1 MSKFSKIISENFAEC
16 LEVKKKLFGIMGEV
30 EQAANLIKTA
40 IVKKKKIIVF
50 GNGGSAADAQHF
62 VAELVCKYGK
72 KRKALRAMALT
83 TNTSSLTAISN
94 DFSYEDCFSRQV
106 EALADRGDVAVAIS
120 TSGNSQNVL
129 KAVSLAKKMG
139 VKVVALSGSSGGRLK
154 NSADI
159 SVIVPSRKTPR
170 IQEAHILI
178 LHAICEAIES
188 DLQFG

>member
-1 MSKFSKIISENFAEC
+1 MSKLSKIISENFTEC
-16 LEVKKKLFGIMGEV
+16 LEVKKKLFRVTGEV
-30 EQAANLIKTA
+30 EHAVNLIKTA
-40 IVKKKKIIVF
+40 LGKKKKIIVF

-62 VAELVCKYGK
+62 VAEFVCKYEK
-72 KRKALRAMALT
+72 KRHALRAVALT

-120 TSGNSQNVL
+120 TSGNSPNVL

-139 VKVVALSGSSGGRLK
+139 VKVIALSGGRGGKLK
-154 NSADI
+154 NLAGVNI
-159 SVIVPSRKTPR
+159 IVPSRRTSR

-178 LHAICEAIES
+178 LHAICKAVES
-188 DLQFG
+188 DL